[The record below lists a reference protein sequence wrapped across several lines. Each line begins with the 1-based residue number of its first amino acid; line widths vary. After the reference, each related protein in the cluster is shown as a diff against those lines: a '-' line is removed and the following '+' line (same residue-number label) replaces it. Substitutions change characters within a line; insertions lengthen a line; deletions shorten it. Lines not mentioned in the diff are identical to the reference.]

1 MSAYDLID
9 ASTPEGR
16 LKIAQYEHE
25 HAEKITRGQQLY
37 AKIKR
42 SSKYCYQND
51 LAIADPKRWGGFPF
65 PVFVEAGDPLGYV
78 VQGGPGGQYRLSD
91 VRLYVI
97 ENGRELRIN

>member
-9 ASTPEGR
+9 ASTPDGR
-16 LKIAQYEHE
+16 IKIEQYEQE
-25 HAEKITRGQQLY
+25 QAEKIKRGQQLY

-51 LAIADPKRWGGFPF
+51 RAIADPKRWGGFPF
-65 PVFVEAGDPLGYV
+65 PVFVEAGDPMGYI

-97 ENGRELRIN
+97 ENGRELKIS